1 MNVLLL
7 LACGLLIS
15 LTYALGKLAT
25 QAGVDGIELLF
36 WQISGSVLIV
46 LPAAMWTGQ
55 VPKLKKDHVQY
66 YTLAGLMGFTGP
78 YLITYWVLNYI
89 PSGLVGVVASLSP
102 LLTFAIVLLLFRG
115 KANFSSGLGLVLGFA
130 GVLAILLPK
139 NSLPSPDMF
148 VWVLLACA
156 SPLLLAVGNVYRTR
170 AWPTNGKPLQMA
182 AGLLTSQWALLL
194 PVYAVTQPVGLPTQA
209 LFTVMSIAVVSGFFY
224 LISFELQRRTTPV
237 FVGQLGYV
245 IALCSLLIGILFFN
259 ETPSLWVWAGA
270 ALIAVGVYWVS
281 NGKSI
286 GGTA

>member
-25 QAGVDGIELLF
+25 QAGIEGIELLF
-36 WQISGSVLIV
+36 WQITGSALIV
-46 LPAAMWTGQ
+46 LPCAVWAGQ
-55 VPKLKKDHVQY
+55 TPKLQWEHVRY
-66 YTLAGLMGFTGP
+66 YFLAGLMGFTGP
-78 YLITYWVLNYI
+78 YLITYWVLNFI

-115 KANFSSGLGLVLGFA
+115 KANLSSGLGLVLGFA

-148 VWVLLACA
+148 VWVMVACL
-156 SPLLLAVGNVYRTR
+156 SPLLLAAGNVYRTR
-170 AWPTNGKPLQMA
+170 AWPKDGKPLQMA
-182 AGLLTSQWALLL
+182 AGLLSSQWVLLL
-194 PVYAVTQPVGLPTQA
+194 PVYAASQPVGLPTQA
-209 LFTVMSIAVVSGFFY
+209 LFTVVSIAVVSGFFY

-245 IALCSLLIGILFFN
+245 IALCSLLIGIVFFK
-259 ETPSLWVWAGA
+259 ETPSLWVWVGTL
-270 ALIAVGVYWVS
+270 LIAVGVYWVS
-281 NGKSI
+281 NSKPV
-286 GGTA
+286 GGI

>member
-25 QAGVDGIELLF
+25 QAGIEGIELLF
-36 WQISGSVLIV
+36 WQITGSALIV
-46 LPAAMWTGQ
+46 LPCAVWAGQ
-55 VPKLKKDHVQY
+55 TPKLQWEHVRY
-66 YTLAGLMGFTGP
+66 YLLAGLMGFTGP
-78 YLITYWVLNYI
+78 YLITYWVLNFI

-115 KANFSSGLGLVLGFA
+115 KASLSSGLGLVLGFA

-148 VWVLLACA
+148 VWVMVACL
-156 SPLLLAVGNVYRTR
+156 SPLLLAAGNVYRTR
-170 AWPTNGKPLQMA
+170 AWPKDGKPLQMA
-182 AGLLTSQWALLL
+182 AGLLSSQWVLLL
-194 PVYAVTQPVGLPTQA
+194 PVYAASQPVGLPTQA
-209 LFTVMSIAVVSGFFY
+209 LFTVVGIAVVSGFFY

-245 IALCSLLIGILFFN
+245 IALCSLLIGIVFFK
-259 ETPSLWVWAGA
+259 ETPSLWVWVGTL
-270 ALIAVGVYWVS
+270 LIAVGVYWVS
-281 NGKSI
+281 NSKPV
-286 GGTA
+286 GGI

>member
-1 MNVLLL
+1 MW
-7 LACGLLIS
+7 
-15 LTYALGKLAT
+15 
-25 QAGVDGIELLF
+25 AGQL
-36 WQISGSVLIV
+36 
-46 LPAAMWTGQ
+46 
-55 VPKLKKDHVQY
+55 PKLQKDHVQY
-66 YTLAGLMGFTGP
+66 YSLAGLMGFTGP

-115 KANFSSGLGLVLGFA
+115 KVSIASGLGLLTGFA

-156 SPLLLAVGNVYRTR
+156 SPLLLAAGNVYRTR
-170 AWPTNGKPLQMA
+170 AWPVNGKPLQMA
-182 AGLLTSQWALLL
+182 AGLLTSQWVLLL
-194 PVYAVTQPVGLPTQA
+194 PVYLASQPLGLPKQA
-209 LFTVMSIAVVSGFFY
+209 LLPVLSIAVVSGFFY

-259 ETPSLWVWAGA
+259 EMPSLWVWVGA

-281 NGKSI
+281 NGKSV

>member
-25 QAGVDGIELLF
+25 QAGVEGIELLF

-46 LPAAMWTGQ
+46 LPSAWWAGQ
-55 VPKLKKDHVQY
+55 LPKLRKDHVRY

-102 LLTFAIVLLLFRG
+102 LLTFAIVLVLFRG
-115 KANFSSGLGLVLGFA
+115 KANFASGLGLVLGFA

-156 SPLLLAVGNVYRTR
+156 SPLLLAAGNVYRTR

-194 PVYAVTQPVGLPTQA
+194 PVYAVTQPVGFPTQA

-281 NGKSI
+281 NSKSV

>member
-1 MNVLLL
+1 MNVVLL

-15 LTYALGKLAT
+15 ITYALGKLAK

-46 LPAAMWTGQ
+46 FPCAMWAGQ
-55 VPKLKKDHVQY
+55 LPKLQKDHVQY

-102 LLTFAIVLLLFRG
+102 LLTFALVLILFRG
-115 KANFSSGLGLVLGFA
+115 KVKRSSALGLLLGFI

-139 NSLPSPDMF
+139 NSLPSPGMF

-156 SPLLLAVGNVYRTR
+156 SPLLLAAGNVYRTR
-170 AWPTNGKPLQMA
+170 AWPINGKPLQMA
-182 AGLLTSQWALLL
+182 AGLLASQWALLL
-194 PVYAVTQPVGLPTQA
+194 PVYLTSHPMGLPTQA
-209 LFTVMSIAVVSGFFY
+209 LFPVLSIAVLSGVFY

-245 IALCSLLIGILFFN
+245 IALCSLLIGIVFFK
-259 ETPSLWVWAGA
+259 EIPSLWVWLGA

-281 NGKSI
+281 NSKSA

>member
-25 QAGVDGIELLF
+25 QAGIEGIELLF
-36 WQISGSVLIV
+36 WQITGSALIV
-46 LPAAMWTGQ
+46 LPCALWAGQ
-55 VPKLKKDHVQY
+55 APKLQWEHVRY
-66 YTLAGLMGFTGP
+66 YLLAGLMGFTGP
-78 YLITYWVLNYI
+78 YLITYWVLNFI

-115 KANFSSGLGLVLGFA
+115 KASLSSGLGLVLGFA

-148 VWVLLACA
+148 VWVMVACL
-156 SPLLLAVGNVYRTR
+156 SPLLLAAGNVYRTR
-170 AWPTNGKPLQMA
+170 AWPKDGKPLQMA
-182 AGLLTSQWALLL
+182 AGLLSSQWVLLL
-194 PVYAVTQPVGLPTQA
+194 PVYAASQPVGLPTQA
-209 LFTVMSIAVVSGFFY
+209 LFTVVGIAVVSGFFY

-245 IALCSLLIGILFFN
+245 IALCSLLIGFVFFK
-259 ETPSLWVWAGA
+259 ETPSFWVWVGTL
-270 ALIAVGVYWVS
+270 LIAVGVYWVS
-281 NGKSI
+281 NSKPV
-286 GGTA
+286 GGI

>member
-25 QAGVDGIELLF
+25 QAGVEGVELLF
-36 WQISGSVLIV
+36 WQLSGSVLIV
-46 LPAAMWTGQ
+46 LPCAAWAGQ
-55 VPKLKKDHVQY
+55 VPKLQMDHVKY

-78 YLITYWVLNYI
+78 YLITYWVLNHI

-102 LLTFAIVLLLFRG
+102 LLTFLIVLLLFRD
-115 KANFSSGLGLVLGFA
+115 KANWSSGLGLLLGFS

-156 SPLLLAVGNVYRTR
+156 SPLLLAAGNVYRTR
-170 AWPTNGKPLQMA
+170 AWPIDGKPLQMA
-182 AGLLTSQWALLL
+182 AGLLSSQWALLL
-194 PVYAVTQPVGLPTQA
+194 PVYAVSQPIGLPTPA

-245 IALCSLLIGILFFN
+245 IALCSLLIGIVFFE

-281 NGKSI
+281 SGKLI
-286 GGTA
+286 GGSA

>member
-25 QAGVDGIELLF
+25 QAGIEGIELLF
-36 WQISGSVLIV
+36 WQITGSALIV
-46 LPAAMWTGQ
+46 LPCAVWAGQ
-55 VPKLKKDHVQY
+55 TPKLQWEHVRY
-66 YTLAGLMGFTGP
+66 YFLAGLMGFTGP
-78 YLITYWVLNYI
+78 YLITYWVLNFI

-115 KANFSSGLGLVLGFA
+115 KANLSSGLGLVLGFA

-148 VWVLLACA
+148 VWVMVACL
-156 SPLLLAVGNVYRTR
+156 SPLLLAAGNVYRTR
-170 AWPTNGKPLQMA
+170 AWPKDGKPLQMA
-182 AGLLTSQWALLL
+182 AGLLSSQWVLLL
-194 PVYAVTQPVGLPTQA
+194 PVYAASQPVGLPTQA
-209 LFTVMSIAVVSGFFY
+209 LFTVVSIAVVSGFFY

-245 IALCSLLIGILFFN
+245 IALCSLLIGIVFFK
-259 ETPSLWVWAGA
+259 ETPSLWVWVGTL
-270 ALIAVGVYWVS
+270 LIAGGVYWVS
-281 NGKSI
+281 NSKPV
-286 GGTA
+286 GGI

>member
-25 QAGVDGIELLF
+25 QAGVEGIELLF

-46 LPAAMWTGQ
+46 LPSAWWAGQ
-55 VPKLKKDHVQY
+55 LPKLRKDHVRY
-66 YTLAGLMGFTGP
+66 YILAGLMGFTGP

-102 LLTFAIVLLLFRG
+102 LLTFAIVLVLFRG
-115 KANFSSGLGLVLGFA
+115 KANFASGLGLVLGFA

-139 NSLPSPDMF
+139 NSLPSPNMF
-148 VWVLLACA
+148 IWVLLACA
-156 SPLLLAVGNVYRTR
+156 SPLLLAIGNVYRTR
-170 AWPTNGKPLQMA
+170 AWPANGKPLQMA